1 MSGLNHRAKSKNR
14 LGEEI
19 SLKEHSSDVAK
30 YASEYAEPMG
40 MKKETFVS
48 GLFHDFGK
56 FVKWFGDVLG
66 GLGAGVDHV
75 IPGSAPGCPGEAGCA
90 WPGSGIQAL

>member
-1 MSGLNHRAKSKNR
+1 MGGLNHRAKSKNR

-30 YASEYAEPMG
+30 YTSEYAEPMD
-40 MKKETFVS
+40 MKKEAFVS

-56 FVKWFGDVLG
+56 FAKWFGDVLN
-66 GLGAGVDHV
+66 GLGAGV
-75 IPGSAPGCPGEAGCA
+75 
-90 WPGSGIQAL
+90 QAF